1 MNHPVRSKA
10 YDMGYNDGLF
20 TEKDIDPDMK
30 KNKAY
35 MRGFSHGCFDRQN
48 NAEKLVFKVGELVKY
63 SDYDGRYQTTVSIVK
78 ILNINP
84 RNNVC
89 LVEKLENGFWNLA
102 SMSDLAKLPEG
113 VTV

>member
-1 MNHPVRSKA
+1 MTKAKQAKKKPV
-10 YDMGYNDGLF
+10 F
-20 TEKDIDPDMK
+20 E
-30 KNKAY
+30 
-35 MRGFSHGCFDRQN
+35 
-48 NAEKLVFKVGELVKY
+48 VGELVRY

-102 SMSDLAKLPEG
+102 SMSDLDKLPEG
-113 VTV
+113 VTL